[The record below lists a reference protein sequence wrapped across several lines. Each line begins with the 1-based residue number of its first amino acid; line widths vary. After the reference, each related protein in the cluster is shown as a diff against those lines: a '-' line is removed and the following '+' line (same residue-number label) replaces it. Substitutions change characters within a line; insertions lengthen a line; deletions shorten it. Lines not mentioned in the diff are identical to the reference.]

1 MFVRTAIM
9 KKIVLTPVGLVFPK
23 SASAVTKEFP
33 LSVIMH
39 TNTHSPKT
47 VMRKFLL
54 IESTVVGIKHYFRLK
69 NPYLTLFDSPQ
80 QLFLEKNTITHTD

>member
-54 IESTVVGIKHYFRLK
+54 IESTVVGIKHYFRLYK
-69 NPYLTLFDSPQ
+69 AEIPLHQITLQ
-80 QLFLEKNTITHTD
+80 IV